1 MSSKER
7 SKCVWILYFPCMQAR
22 GKIYILSHITGSLRY
37 FWHGQI
43 ILKITLWRMMMRARK
58 ENSSSHSKKRLGTN
72 FGSLRKKIKTNV
84 SVRTKAKN
92 WRLSFS
98 TWMRAHALRSKI
110 RTNYDTGGKIHRKSK
125 CDLSEMNDYLWPR
138 ETWRY

>member
-7 SKCVWILYFPCMQAR
+7 LQCVCILYFTSMKAR
-22 GKIYILSHITGSLRY
+22 GKIYIISHITGILRY
-37 FWHGQI
+37 FRHGQI

-58 ENSSSHSKKRLGTN
+58 ENSSTHSKKRLGTH
-72 FGSLRKKIKTNV
+72 FGSLGKKIKTNV

-98 TWMRAHALRSKI
+98 TWMRAHALRWEI
-110 RTNYDTGGKIHRKSK
+110 RTAYETVVQIQRKLK
-125 CDLSEMNDYLWPR
+125 CDLSEMIDYLWPR
-138 ETWRY
+138 ETLRY